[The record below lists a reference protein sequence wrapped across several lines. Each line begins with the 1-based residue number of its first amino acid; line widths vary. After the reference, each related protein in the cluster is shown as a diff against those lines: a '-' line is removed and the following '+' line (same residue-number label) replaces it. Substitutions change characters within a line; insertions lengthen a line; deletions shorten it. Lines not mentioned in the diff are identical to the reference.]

1 MRNFEVFRYIKK
13 WRFLIVAVC
22 ILGALIVYKYA
33 MSQQVYTAQTV
44 IRYSNSEAKR
54 GMTPS
59 GDTLDVTEIYSSN
72 VITDVLEDLNL
83 GASVDS
89 IRSRCSVVPIISE
102 DEEAR
107 KEAIL
112 KEGEEYEYYPT
123 DYLVT
128 FGVDS
133 DYTQEYAAN
142 VLDSILENYFI
153 NYGEKYINQTVLPNN
168 ASNIESG
175 GYDYIESAEILD
187 SSATDIYNYL
197 YDKMY
202 HYPDYRAASTGY
214 TFNDLYDIYK
224 EELNYNIPKLYSKI
238 LNQKVSK
245 DQNMLIKD
253 YRNRITQYNI
263 TLTNLQETIDP
274 LYSLISQYSEKSKEG
289 IQYHYGKGTDSDNT
303 NDYIL
308 KDVYD
313 DDNEY
318 RTMNT
323 ETTYDT
329 LVNRY
334 VALKVNSEHTR
345 VDMEYRQNLLN
356 IFEEAVPAV
365 DEEAATDEIEELM
378 HQLIT
383 DLDNDYSV
391 VQTTVDEF
399 NQYLGASNITQLS
412 SVFVSE
418 KINVSLYLILALLI
432 FLVFGC
438 LGAILI
444 GRTQDFVEYLL
455 YTDRKT
461 GLHNRAKCD
470 TLINT
475 YAEKPLSDNFAFVLI
490 RLDVLKEVNSEIGR
504 TAGDTLLGEF
514 GRILRETASDYGFVG
529 YNGSDQFMCI
539 FENCSFNKAE
549 MFIETLTSYIEHYN
563 SQKPDQDIAFSYA
576 VEETKQKGIYDMR
589 GLISAAFKDIN
600 SFNNLDVNTKN
611 TKKSKADKNDSKND

>member
-1 MRNFEVFRYIKK
+1 MRNFEVFRYIKR

-22 ILGALIVYKYA
+22 LLGALVVYKYA

-44 IRYSNSEAKR
+44 IRYSNPEAKS

-59 GDTLDVTEIYSSN
+59 GDTLDVSEIYSSN
-72 VITDVLEDLNL
+72 VITDVLEDLDL
-83 GASVDS
+83 GMGVDA

-142 VLDSILENYFI
+142 VLDSMLENYFI
-153 NYGEKYINQTVLPNN
+153 SYGEKYINQTVLPNN
-168 ASNIESG
+168 ASNIEDG

-187 SSATDIYNYL
+187 SSATEIYNYL

-224 EELNYNIPKLYSKI
+224 EELNYNIPELYSKI

-245 DQNMLIKD
+245 DQDMLIKD

-274 LYSLISQYSEKSKEG
+274 LYSLITQYSEKSKEG
-289 IQYHYGKGTDSDNT
+289 IQYHYGKGTDADNT

-318 RTMNT
+318 RTINT

-334 VALKVNSEHTR
+334 VSLKVNSEHTR

-365 DEEAATDEIEELM
+365 DEEAATEEIEQLMQELIA
-378 HQLIT
+378 H
-383 DLDNDYSV
+383 LDNNYTV
-391 VQTTVDEF
+391 VKSTVDEF

-438 LGAILI
+438 LGAIFI

-461 GLHNRAKCD
+461 GLYNRAKCD

-490 RLDVLKEVNSEIGR
+490 RLDVLKSVNSEIGR

-514 GRILRETASDYGFVG
+514 GRILRETASDYGYVG

-549 MFIETLTSYIEHYN
+549 MFIETLKSYIEHYN
-563 SQKPDQDIAFSYA
+563 SQKPEQDIAFSYA
-576 VEETKQKGIYDMR
+576 IEETKQNGIYNMR

-600 SFNNLDVNTKN
+600 SFTNIDVNA
-611 TKKSKADKNDSKND
+611 KKSKADMNDSKNN